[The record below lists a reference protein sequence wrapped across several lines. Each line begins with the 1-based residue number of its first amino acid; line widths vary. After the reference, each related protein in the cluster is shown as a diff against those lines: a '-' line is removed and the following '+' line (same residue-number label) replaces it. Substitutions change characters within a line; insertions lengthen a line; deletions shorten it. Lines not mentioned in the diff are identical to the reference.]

1 MSASPSG
8 QSYSLEEYLRLAEG
22 TDHRLEYLNGEI
34 FAMAGATLEHSR
46 LCQALSL
53 ELGGQLRNRTCRPY
67 GQDLRVYVAA
77 ASLLAHP
84 DLSVICGEPVL
95 RDGSMDATNPT
106 VIIEVLSKST
116 EKYDRGRKR
125 ENYQLLDS
133 LRDYVLVDQY
143 RRRIEVFSRS
153 DASQPWALRA
163 HGAGDTVSLASVGV
177 TFGVDELY
185 ALAGVD
191 VA

>member
-8 QSYSLEEYLRLAEG
+8 QSYSLEEYLHLAEG

-46 LCQALSL
+46 LCQALSV
-53 ELGGQLRNRTCRPY
+53 ELGGQLRNRPCRPY
-67 GQDLRVYVAA
+67 GQDLRIYVAA
-77 ASLLAHP
+77 ANLLAHP
-84 DLSVICGEPVL
+84 DLSVICGDPVL

-106 VIIEVLSKST
+106 VIVEVLSNST

-133 LRDYVLVDQY
+133 LRDYMLVDQY
-143 RRRIEVFSRS
+143 RRRIEVFSRG
-153 DASQPWALRA
+153 DASMAWALRVQA
-163 HGAGDTVSLASVGV
+163 AGDIVSLASIAV
-177 TFGVDELY
+177 TFAVDDLY
-185 ALAGVD
+185 ASAAVT
-191 VA
+191 VP